1 MAGPILAALVF
12 LALPEQ
18 YVGETGAVVELSE
31 QARAV
36 AAFGVWMAVWWM
48 TEAISLYATAL
59 LPLVAFPL
67 SGATT
72 IKQAAAP
79 YGHELIYLFL
89 GGFIIA
95 LALERWG
102 LHRRM
107 ALTALRAVGTS
118 PWLIIGAFMGIASA
132 LSMWVTNTATT
143 IMLLPVAVSI
153 IHLFRTQSAGGGD
166 GHVALAHPA
175 TSDQNFPVCLLLGIA
190 YAASIGGI
198 GTIVG
203 TAPNLFVVSFL
214 QNQLGVEISFARW
227 MLIGVPL
234 VLLFVPCVWLLLTRI
249 IYPVSTQPSPGVF
262 QLLQAES
269 LELPPMQR
277 GEKLTLT
284 VFAATALA
292 WVFRPLLNQLQVGNI
307 RPLEGLTDPGIAVLG
322 ALILFVLPADSK
334 HRRFVMDW
342 ETAVK
347 LPWGL
352 LVLFGGGLSLAA
364 ALDASGFSAFL
375 GSRAAA
381 LAPFLGL
388 VALSPFMMRKR
399 VDELGSRARE
409 ALGELNAHAVDTIQ
423 GLAEIV
429 AFQRTSE
436 RRAELISRTENH
448 HIVRLPFF
456 RDLTIQTTLLEVATG
471 LGGLAVVV
479 AGARLVDSGRLE
491 SGILPLLTLLS
502 MAAFLPISEISNV
515 GRQLADTLGS
525 TRRLYAVDN
534 ESVPVTDGKGVPVPK
549 GAVGGLPVVLDAVD
563 FQYEAGNRRALHG
576 AVLVAPAGKT
586 VALVGSSGAGKTTI
600 AHLLMRFWDPENGVI
615 RLGGHDLRDYALD
628 DLRRKLALVAQ
639 DTYLFNDTLR
649 ANILIANPE
658 ADETTLMQALD
669 RASLGDFVSA
679 LPDGLETKVGER
691 GMRLSGGQRQRVAI
705 ARAFLKDAPV
715 LILDE
720 ATSHLDAVNEQAVR
734 KALAELMTD
743 RTTIVIAHR
752 LSTIRNSHKIVTLNE
767 GRVMEAGTHD
777 ELLAKGGLYAQL
789 VAHQLAGAA
798 GRTAAE

>member
-12 LALPEQ
+12 LALPQQ
-18 YVGETGAVVELSE
+18 YIGGTGAVVELSE

-36 AAFGVWMAVWWM
+36 AAFGIWMAVWWM

-59 LPLVAFPL
+59 LPLAAFPL

-118 PWLIIGAFMGIASA
+118 PWMIVGAFMGIASA

-153 IHLFRTQSAGGGD
+153 IHLLRTRSAGGGD
-166 GHVALAHPA
+166 DHGVSADTAA
-175 TSDQNFPVCLLLGIA
+175 SDQNFPVCLLLGIA

-234 VLLFVPCVWLLLTRI
+234 VLVFVPCVWLLLTRI
-249 IYPVSTQPSPGVF
+249 IYPVSIQPSPGAF

-277 GEKLTLT
+277 GEKLTLM

-292 WVFRPLLNQLQVGNI
+292 WVFRPLLNQLQVVGI
-307 RPLEGLTDPGIAVLG
+307 RPLEGLTDPGIAILG
-322 ALILFVLPADSK
+322 ALILFVLPAGSE

-352 LVLFGGGLSLAA
+352 LILFGGGLSLAA

-375 GSRAAA
+375 GSRAAV
-381 LAPFLGL
+381 LAPLPTWGIVLL
-388 VALSPFMMRKR
+388 V
-399 VDELGSRARE
+399 
-409 ALGELNAHAVDTIQ
+409 
-423 GLAEIV
+423 
-429 AFQRTSE
+429 
-436 RRAELISRTENH
+436 
-448 HIVRLPFF
+448 
-456 RDLTIQTTLLEVATG
+456 TG
-471 LGGLAVVV
+471 LMIFLTELTSNTATT
-479 AGARLVDSGRLE
+479 ATLV
-491 SGILPLLTLLS
+491 PL
-502 MAAFLPISEISNV
+502 
-515 GRQLADTLGS
+515 
-525 TRRLYAVDN
+525 LYAVAAGLGLDPLMLILPAAIAASCAFMLPVATPPN
-534 ESVPVTDGKGVPVPK
+534 AIVFGSGMISVRQMCRAGLYVNILGILLITGLTYAILVPVL
-549 GAVGGLPVVLDAVD
+549 GL
-563 FQYEAGNRRALHG
+563 QG
-576 AVLVAPAGKT
+576 
-586 VALVGSSGAGKTTI
+586 
-600 AHLLMRFWDPENGVI
+600 
-615 RLGGHDLRDYALD
+615 
-628 DLRRKLALVAQ
+628 
-639 DTYLFNDTLR
+639 
-649 ANILIANPE
+649 
-658 ADETTLMQALD
+658 
-669 RASLGDFVSA
+669 
-679 LPDGLETKVGER
+679 
-691 GMRLSGGQRQRVAI
+691 
-705 ARAFLKDAPV
+705 
-715 LILDE
+715 
-720 ATSHLDAVNEQAVR
+720 
-734 KALAELMTD
+734 
-743 RTTIVIAHR
+743 
-752 LSTIRNSHKIVTLNE
+752 
-767 GRVMEAGTHD
+767 
-777 ELLAKGGLYAQL
+777 
-789 VAHQLAGAA
+789 
-798 GRTAAE
+798 